1 MNRKFREPI
10 FFREPSYDLDCV
22 TLQKDG
28 DKPTFTWNWV
38 THNCSDMKNL
48 YPICEYPYFAS
59 NFSINLNEGNINSV
73 LITKIFVL
81 KVVNGKSNSSF
92 CSIFCRL
99 FI

>member
-1 MNRKFREPI
+1 MNRKFSEPI
-10 FFREPSYDLDCV
+10 FFREPSYDLNCV

-59 NFSINLNEGNINSV
+59 NFSINLNEGNINFL

-81 KVVNGKSNSSF
+81 GFIKSKMDNR
-92 CSIFCRL
+92 IYL
-99 FI
+99 FLCNIS